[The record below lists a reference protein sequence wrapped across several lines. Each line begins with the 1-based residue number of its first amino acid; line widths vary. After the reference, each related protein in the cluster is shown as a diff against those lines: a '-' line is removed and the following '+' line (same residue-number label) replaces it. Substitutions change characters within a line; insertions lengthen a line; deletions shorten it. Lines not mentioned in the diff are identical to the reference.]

1 MAFNVRVP
9 ELSGDYEKDKEKI
22 LNFMKEANL
31 KIRLLEDQLRKEKQT
46 NGSKKGI

>member
-9 ELSGDYEKDKEKI
+9 ELSGDYKKDREKI

-31 KIRLLEDQLRKEKQT
+31 KIRLLEDQLRKEMRE